1 MPNYVAVSRTTH
13 ASKRWNRHTHFAFA
27 ARDAICPLVAQEL
40 PKAQLHLPIAFV
52 SQESGFI
59 PVAVLGLQ
67 TGKNLFVAPN
77 GRWLGGYI
85 PANYRSYPFA
95 LASNAAGQQILIC
108 DEDSGLINET
118 GSEPFFD
125 PEGNAAPGIQ
135 KLLDF
140 LTQVQQNRILTQRI
154 CNALAENQLI
164 QPWPITL
171 QTGTEKRQIEGLH
184 RIDETALNA
193 LPAEAFEALRQSGAL
208 PIAYCQLLSMQ
219 HLPMLS
225 KLAEAHQ
232 PASQP
237 LPTTPKGEL
246 DLEFLHKSDT
256 ISFGKL

>member
-1 MPNYVAVSRTTH
+1 MPHYAAVSRSTH

-27 ARDAICPLVAQEL
+27 ARDSITPLVAQEL
-40 PKAQLHLPIAFV
+40 PRAQLHMPIAFAP
-52 SQESGFI
+52 QETGFT

-67 TGKNLFVAPN
+67 AGQNLFVAPN

-85 PANYRSYPFA
+85 PAAYRGYPFA
-95 LASNAAGQQILIC
+95 LASDPEGQQILVC
-108 DEDSGLINET
+108 DEDSGLISET

-125 PEGNAAPGIQ
+125 PEGNPAPAIQ
-135 KLLDF
+135 ALLNF
-140 LTQVQQNRILTQRI
+140 LNQVQQNRTLTQRI
-154 CNALAENQLI
+154 CNALAKNQLI

-171 QTGTEKRQIEGLH
+171 QAGTGQRQVEGLY
-184 RIDETALNA
+184 RIDETALNN
-193 LPAEAFEALRQSGAL
+193 LPADAFEALRQTGAL

-219 HLPMLS
+219 HLPQLG

-232 PASQP
+232 QAAQP

-256 ISFGKL
+256 ISFGNL